1 VDDLFPG
8 WFAALDE
15 RHLAERTF
23 AEVRRG
29 LQALSSLYVERRDRL
44 GTGAALDGTGKRAA
58 FALFYGPLHFLTL
71 REIVRGLD
79 ATRLRWPLLL
89 DLGCGTGAA
98 GAAWAS
104 SLARPAELL
113 GVEKNAWAA
122 GEARFT
128 LSRLRLRG
136 RVVRGDAER
145 FTWPERCG
153 GILLAY
159 TANELSDAGRGSLL
173 PRLLAAA
180 RSGTSV
186 LVVEP
191 LARRALHWWDDW
203 AAAFRGAGGR
213 DDEWRFPA
221 RLPERLALLD
231 RAAGLD
237 HRQLTARS
245 LWLPGGA

>member
-1 VDDLFPG
+1 MDDPFPG

-23 AEVRRG
+23 PEVRRG
-29 LQALSSLYVERRDRL
+29 LQALSTLYVERRGRL
-44 GTGAALDGTGKRAA
+44 GAGAALDGTGKRAA

-71 REIVRGLD
+71 REIVRSIG

-104 SLARPAELL
+104 SLAHPAELL
-113 GVEKNAWAA
+113 GVEKNTWAA

-136 RVVRGDAER
+136 RVLREDVER
-145 FTWPERCG
+145 FARPERCG
-153 GILLAY
+153 GILLAWA
-159 TANELSDAGRGSLL
+159 ANELSDAGRGRLL
-173 PRLLAAA
+173 PELLAAA
-180 RSGTSV
+180 RVGSSV
-186 LVVEP
+186 LIVEP
-191 LARRALHWWDDW
+191 LARRALAWWDDW
-203 AAAFRGAGGR
+203 AAAFWAAGGR
-213 DDEWRFPA
+213 ADEWRFPA

-245 LWLPGGA
+245 LWLSGGA